1 MWKLVVIAVVAA
13 AGIIGWLYWDQHRQQ
28 PLVVSGFIE
37 ADQIRVGSRVGG
49 RVAEVKVVEGQRV
62 KAGKAL
68 FRVEP
73 FDLQEQLK
81 QAQADLAAARAEY
94 DRLKAGFRKEE
105 IEQARAKR
113 DRAKAVLEKL
123 VAGPRPEE
131 IKIVEEDLKRAEASQ
146 QFAKSEYDRL
156 NKLRE
161 EGRAAQIEFDQAM
174 RQFKVSQAEMGAAQ
188 QRLAL
193 LQAGTRK
200 EEIAEA
206 RAALAETDEAL
217 KLMEVGYRVED
228 VAKAQAQ
235 VAAAEAQ
242 VAAIQVRIND
252 LVVAAP
258 SDCVVEAIDLHPG
271 DLLAPNAP
279 AVALLDVSHLWVR
292 AYVPESQLGQVRL
305 GQKVPIRV
313 DSFPGER
320 FTGRLTF
327 IAQEAEFT
335 PRNVQTP
342 EERSKQ
348 VFRIKVELDQG
359 RERLRAGMAADVLLS
374 EATNP

>member
-13 AGIIGWLYWDQHRQQ
+13 AGIIGWLYWDQHRPQ

-131 IKIVEEDLKRAEASQ
+131 IKITEEDLKRAEASQ

-217 KLMEVGYRVED
+217 KLMEVGYRV
-228 VAKAQAQ
+228 
-235 VAAAEAQ
+235 
-242 VAAIQVRIND
+242 
-252 LVVAAP
+252 
-258 SDCVVEAIDLHPG
+258 
-271 DLLAPNAP
+271 
-279 AVALLDVSHLWVR
+279 
-292 AYVPESQLGQVRL
+292 
-305 GQKVPIRV
+305 
-313 DSFPGER
+313 
-320 FTGRLTF
+320 
-327 IAQEAEFT
+327 
-335 PRNVQTP
+335 
-342 EERSKQ
+342 
-348 VFRIKVELDQG
+348 
-359 RERLRAGMAADVLLS
+359 
-374 EATNP
+374 